1 MLRLHSIIIAA
12 VVAVLSLPSVAHA
25 STVESFTFTGTCSDC
40 GASGGSGIATG
51 TLVLQNYTLGTTL
64 GIAQASDFVSFTYN
78 SILQGTLTVSSSE
91 LNGLFVVL
99 NDNLPNAEDV
109 TINWTST
116 FVFNF
121 ETFASGTDWILTRG
135 TPVDTGTNLGTW
147 SASATPLPAT
157 LPLFATGLGA
167 VGLLGWRRKRK
178 AATAI
183 AAT

>member
-1 MLRLHSIIIAA
+1 VGFSINHHEQTAKAKVIGKAT
-12 VVAVLSLPSVAHA
+12 VSCVAPNFMAGNA
-25 STVESFTFTGTCSDC
+25 P
-40 GASGGSGIATG
+40 
-51 TLVLQNYTLGTTL
+51 TT
-64 GIAQASDFVSFTYN
+64 A
-78 SILQGTLTVSSSE
+78 ILQGTLTVSSSE

-99 NDNLPNAEDV
+99 NNNLPNAEDV

-157 LPLFATGLGA
+157 LPLFATGLGG
-167 VGLLGWRRKRK
+167 VGLLGWRKKRK